1 MLQICGDM
9 FRGCSK
15 LTTIDLRNFDIT
27 NVTNVNSMFEYVPKT
42 IKIITNENTKTLIQ
56 KYYPDFDITTV

>member
-1 MLQICGDM
+1 M

-27 NVTNVNSMFEYVPKT
+27 DVSNVTSMFEYVPKT